1 MNRTALDDLITLLI
15 YDNNANQLVYATL
28 KTVLIELLFSVVE
41 YDIAAIDGAIPFV
54 VDGEYSASS
63 ILRVVSG
70 VLNSDKLRLKYGI
83 SEADRI
89 HLNGLLTVADQKKA
103 LATVYYVTRSN
114 KVDVIIG
121 PAINIADL
129 QAGMTT
135 KSADGE
141 DITLTDGMQVLLKN
155 QADSAENGPYII
167 KTAEAPEVPDWYD
180 STKNQSIEVLTG
192 SVSKIDLPA
201 VPEGE
206 TPVIA
211 VDNGELAFQL
221 YIINSL

>member
-1 MNRTALDDLITLLI
+1 MTRTEIDDLIALLI
-15 YDNNANQLVYATL
+15 DDNNANQIDYARV
-28 KTVLIELLFSVVE
+28 KTVLTGILNSVLGI
-41 YDIAAIDGAIPFV
+41 DIANIDGAIPFV
-54 VDGEYSASS
+54 EDGQYTASTM
-63 ILRVVSG
+63 LRVIAG
-70 VLNSDKLRLKYGI
+70 VLASDKLRLKYGI

-89 HLNGLLTVADQKKA
+89 HLSGLLTVADQKKA
-103 LATVYYVTRSN
+103 LATVYYVSRSN

-141 DITLTDGMQVLLKN
+141 DIALTDGMQVLLKN
-155 QADSAENGPYII
+155 QTDASENGVFIV

-192 SVSKIDLPA
+192 SVSKVDLPA

-206 TPVIA
+206 APVIA

-221 YIINSL
+221 FLINNL